1 MSAEL
6 LSSPPT
12 CPPPNLTKHGRCG
25 GLADQVA
32 MDLDRMKRTIA
43 FMLQKRTKDDV
54 VIILFD
60 GRSRPCRKVLDT
72 FEEALAASGA
82 CHVTEFWL
90 VFVQPAKNRDPRVP
104 GRSVSFAGNN
114 KEVFFVS
121 WPAGKGKEKVIH
133 RAEFNACGEVSTTST
148 SYTRIPMRE
157 LCELPRMSHDT
168 KASILGAAA
177 AGASEMRRLQADI
190 DEKGHPFSWAETK
203 PMPLWQRV
211 CEHHKV
217 THIVDFTPG
226 SAALAIA
233 ASGAMHYEGI
243 AVNEEQQ
250 KWLDSILDRCIM
262 YLVGKDEK
270 HCVNLGGD
278 AEFAARVKKFFA
290 GSMQEVQRYL
300 EPLHDEKEEEE
311 GDDDESSDDVET

>member
-1 MSAEL
+1 
-6 LSSPPT
+6 
-12 CPPPNLTKHGRCG
+12 
-25 GLADQVA
+25 
-32 MDLDRMKRTIA
+32 
-43 FMLQKRTKDDV
+43 
-54 VIILFD
+54 
-60 GRSRPCRKVLDT
+60 
-72 FEEALAASGA
+72 
-82 CHVTEFWL
+82 
-90 VFVQPAKNRDPRVP
+90 
-104 GRSVSFAGNN
+104 
-114 KEVFFVS
+114 
-121 WPAGKGKEKVIH
+121 
-133 RAEFNACGEVSTTST
+133 
-148 SYTRIPMRE
+148 MRH
-157 LCELPRMSHDT
+157 LGELPRMSYDT

-177 AGASEMRRLQADI
+177 AGASEMKRFQADI

-270 HCVNLGGD
+270 VCENLGGD